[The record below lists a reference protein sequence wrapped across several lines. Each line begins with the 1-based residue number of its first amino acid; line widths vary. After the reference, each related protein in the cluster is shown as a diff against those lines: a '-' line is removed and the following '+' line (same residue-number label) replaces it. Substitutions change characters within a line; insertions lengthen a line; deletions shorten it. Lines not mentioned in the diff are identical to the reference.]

1 MEALSPVLAA
11 ILPLIAIAAAVHD
24 VGTYRIPNWMSAVLL
39 AVFIPAAVT
48 AGLGPQVIAVDALV
62 GLAALVVGMGLF
74 AGNLLGGGDAKIMA
88 AMAPFMGLTA
98 LPQFVLFTAMAGGV
112 LALFA
117 LAVRRLPERL
127 RSRGPGWWRRLA
139 EPRGPLPYGM
149 AICVGALVAF
159 PASRIGL
166 AAFGG

>member
-11 ILPLIAIAAAVHD
+11 ILPLIAVAAAVHD
-24 VGTYRIPNWMSAVLL
+24 VATYRIPNWMSVVLL
-39 AVFIPAAVT
+39 AAFIPAALA
-48 AGLGPQVIAVDALV
+48 AGLEPRLIAIDALV
-62 GLAALVVGMGLF
+62 GLAALLVGMGLF

-88 AMAPFMGLTA
+88 AMAPFMGLAA
-98 LPQFVLFTAMAGGV
+98 LTEFVLFTAVAGGL

-117 LAVRRLPERL
+117 LVVRRLPERL
-127 RSRGPGWWRRLA
+127 RTRGPGWWRRLA
-139 EPRGPLPYGM
+139 EPRGPLPYGV
-149 AICVGALVAF
+149 AICAGALVAF